1 MIQADDLAGKVAIV
15 TGSSSGIG
23 RALAVALARQGMR
36 VVVNS
41 RAQERLEDVA
51 DEIKRDG
58 GEVLAV
64 EGHLADPDAVDR
76 LITRTAEEFGG
87 IDVLVNNAG
96 GTFNALAEN
105 ITPKGWHTV
114 IDANL
119 TSAFLMSRAAFPH
132 LKERAPASI
141 VNIGSIAGAEPGPGH
156 VHYSVAKAGVHHM
169 TKVLAYEWGSH
180 GIRVNCISPGV
191 IETPKSAF
199 RGDEEKKQAWIGRVP
214 MGWLGRPLDIVGT
227 TILLASEASAYING
241 AIIRIDGGPRSG
253 TAWG

>member
-1 MIQADDLAGKVAIV
+1 MSL
-15 TGSSSGIG
+15 TRSS
-23 RALAVALARQGMR
+23 ATAARC
-36 VVVNS
+36 S
-41 RAQERLEDVA
+41 RSAA
-51 DEIKRDG
+51 
-58 GEVLAV
+58 
-64 EGHLADPDAVDR
+64 HLADPDAVDH
-76 LITRTAEEFGG
+76 LITRTVEEFGG

-96 GTFNALAEN
+96 GTFNALPEN
-105 ITPKGWHTV
+105 ISPKGWHTV

-156 VHYSVAKAGVHHM
+156 VHYSVAKAAVHHM

-180 GIRVNCISPGV
+180 GIRVNCIAPGV

-199 RGDEEKKQAWIGRVP
+199 AGNEEKKQAWIRRVP

>member
-1 MIQADDLAGKVAIV
+1 
-15 TGSSSGIG
+15 
-23 RALAVALARQGMR
+23 
-36 VVVNS
+36 
-41 RAQERLEDVA
+41 
-51 DEIKRDG
+51 
-58 GEVLAV
+58 
-64 EGHLADPDAVDR
+64 
-76 LITRTAEEFGG
+76 
-87 IDVLVNNAG
+87 
-96 GTFNALAEN
+96 
-105 ITPKGWHTV
+105 
-114 IDANL
+114 
-119 TSAFLMSRAAFPH
+119 MSRAAFPH

-180 GIRVNCISPGV
+180 GIRVNCIAPGV

-199 RGDEEKKQAWIGRVP
+199 AGNEEKKQAWIRRVP